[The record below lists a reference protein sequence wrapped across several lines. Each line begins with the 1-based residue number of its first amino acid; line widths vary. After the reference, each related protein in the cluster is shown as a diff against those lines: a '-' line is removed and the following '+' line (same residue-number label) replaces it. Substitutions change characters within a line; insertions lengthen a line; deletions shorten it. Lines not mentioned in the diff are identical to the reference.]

1 MLQISAKCIQA
12 SVGPNGIPIH
22 TLQLVYPRFIHGENK
37 THRRLRIGN
46 DIITIESETGLM
58 DDPFLSRNASSSRAI
73 PVKKML
79 DQVREDPAMP
89 IHWGKNQG
97 GMQAYTELSPEE
109 AESAQAWW
117 KTLGLQVAGAV
128 EEASDMY
135 GLHKQVLNR
144 VIEPWQWMTVV
155 VTATDWK
162 NFFALRDHPKAQPEI
177 RELARVMREAI
188 DSAEVRVLAPGEL
201 HVPFVNRKHVG
212 VDMEYSIILDGETVI
227 LNKNQA
233 LRVSASCCAQ
243 SSFRTLDYS
252 LTKAENIYK
261 TLVEDEPVHASPFEH
276 QAEALSNDS
285 AVTFTLS
292 QANAPIVRFPRGI
305 THMDRNG
312 ALWSGNL
319 RGWVQHRQLINNH
332 EVRG

>member
-188 DSAEVRVLAPGEL
+188 DSAEVMQLRQGEL
-201 HVPFVNRKHVG
+201 HVPFVSRRHIGHQFECYVT
-212 VDMEYSIILDGETVI
+212 VDGEDIVLT
-227 LNKNQA
+227 KDQA

-276 QAEALSNDS
+276 QAIAMSNSDDVFVMMSSSRGRQLS
-285 AVTFTLS
+285 
-292 QANAPIVRFPRGI
+292 FPAGI
-305 THMDRNG
+305 THLDRNRE
-312 ALWSGNL
+312 LWSGNL

>member
-1 MLQISAKCIQA
+1 MTVISAKCIQA
-12 SVGPNGIPIH
+12 SVGPNGVPIH
-22 TLQLVYPRFIHGENK
+22 ALAVVYPRFIHAENK
-37 THRRLRIGN
+37 THRRLKIGS
-46 DIITIESETGLM
+46 DIVTIETETALM
-58 DDPFLSRNASSSRAI
+58 DDPFLSRNAASSRAI

-89 IHWGKNQG
+89 VHWGKNQG
-97 GMQAYTELSPEE
+97 GMQAYTELSQEE

-117 KTLGLQVAGAV
+117 QTLGLQVAGSV
-128 EEASDMY
+128 EEAAEMY

-177 RELARVMREAI
+177 KELARVMREAI
-188 DSAEVRVLAPGEL
+188 DSAEVMPLAAGEL
-201 HVPFVNRKHVG
+201 HVPFVDRKRVG
-212 VDMEYSIILDGETVI
+212 FDMEYSVILDGEKVI
-227 LNKNQA
+227 LSKDQA

-243 SSFRTLDYS
+243 TSFRSLDYS
-252 LTKAENIYK
+252 LTKADNIY
-261 TLVEDEPVHASPFEH
+261 TILVEDEPVHASPFEH

-312 ALWSGNL
+312 ALWSGNI
-319 RGWVQHRQLINNH
+319 RGWIQHRQLIANH

>member
-1 MLQISAKCIQA
+1 MTKISATCIQA

-22 TLQLVYPRFIHGENK
+22 TLQLVYPRFIHAENK

-46 DIITIESETGLM
+46 DIVTIETETALM
-58 DDPFLSRNASSSRAI
+58 DDPFLSRNAASSRAI
-73 PVKKML
+73 PVSKML

-97 GMQAYTELSPEE
+97 GMQAYTELSAED

-177 RELARVMREAI
+177 KELARVMRQAI
-188 DSAEVRVLAPGEL
+188 DSAEVRVLASGEL
-201 HVPFVNRKHVG
+201 HVPFVKRKHVG
-212 VDMEYSIILDGETVI
+212 VDMEYSIIHGGEKVI
-227 LNKNQA
+227 LNKDQA

-276 QAEALSNDS
+276 QAIAMSNYDDVFVMMSSSRGRQLS
-285 AVTFTLS
+285 
-292 QANAPIVRFPRGI
+292 FPEGI
-305 THMDRNG
+305 THLDRNRE
-312 ALWSGNL
+312 LWSGNL
-319 RGWVQHRQLINNH
+319 RGWVQYRQLIKNH